1 MWVLS
6 SQGSPFARTVLF
18 FLGGNIMKHTKRLY
32 GTLIF
37 LFAFLVFAFFYVGHA
52 QNSQKNKIP
61 KVGVLQLLSHPALDQ
76 INKGLDDTLA
86 KHGYKNGKNIQI
98 IFQNAQGDQS
108 NLRTISKQFVQD
120 NVDVAVGIATPSVQS
135 LKNATSTIPIV
146 MGAVTDPKGFGI
158 VPSNTHPGGNITGV
172 SDQAPLDDQ
181 LKLMKQIM
189 PNMKRLGIIYTSSDM
204 SATTESKKMKKLAQA
219 NGLQVSVSSI
229 SNIND
234 LEQVSTNLSQKV
246 DAIFIPTDNTIA
258 SGMKLLSGIAA
269 KENVPIFPAAET
281 MVKDGGLAT
290 MGLSQYEL
298 GQKAG
303 EDVVK
308 ILQHKAKPADM
319 PVTFI
324 KKGHLII
331 NQKMARKLNI
341 TIPQSIVDKAQKE
354 GRIIK

>member
-6 SQGSPFARTVLF
+6 FKGSPVQGLSFL
-18 FLGGNIMKHTKRLY
+18 LGGSIMKHTKRLY
-32 GTLIF
+32 GTLVVLFGF
-37 LFAFLVFAFFYVGHA
+37 LIFAFFYVGNA
-52 QNSQKNKIP
+52 QKHSTNKIP
-61 KVGVLQLLSHPALDQ
+61 KVGVLQLLSHPALDE
-76 INKGLDDTLA
+76 INRGLDDTL
-86 KHGYKNGKNIQI
+86 KEHGYVNGKNIQI

-108 NLRTISKQFVQD
+108 NLRTISNQFVQD

-135 LKNATSTIPIV
+135 LKKATSTIPIV

-172 SDQAPLDDQ
+172 SDQAPLADQ

-204 SATTESKKMKKLAQA
+204 SATTETNKMEKLAKAQ
-219 NGLQVSVSSI
+219 GIDVSVSSI

-234 LEQVSTNLSQKV
+234 LEQVGTSLSQNV
-246 DAIFIPTDNTIA
+246 DAIFVPTDNTIA
-258 SGMKLLSGIAA
+258 SGMKLLSSIAA
-269 KENVPIFPAAET
+269 KQNVPVFPAATT

-290 MGLSQYEL
+290 LGLSQYEL

-331 NQKMARKLNI
+331 NEKMAKKLNI
-341 TIPQSIVDKAQKE
+341 TIPDSVVKKAQKE

>member
-1 MWVLS
+1 
-6 SQGSPFARTVLF
+6 
-18 FLGGNIMKHTKRLY
+18 MKHVKRLY
-32 GTLIF
+32 GTLIL
-37 LFAFLVFAFFYVGHA
+37 LFAFLIFAFFYVGHQENTA
-52 QNSQKNKIP
+52 HNKIP

-76 INKGLDDTLA
+76 INQGLDDTLE
-86 KHGYKNGKNIQI
+86 KNGYKNGKNIQI

-204 SATTESKKMKKLAQA
+204 SATTESKKMKQLAQK
-219 NGLQVSVSSI
+219 NGITPKVVSI

-234 LEQVSTNLSQKV
+234 LEQVSTNLSQNV
-246 DAIFIPTDNTIA
+246 DAIFVPTDNTIA
-258 SGMKLLSGIAA
+258 SGMKLLSSVAA
-269 KENVPIFPAAET
+269 KQNVPVFPAADT

-290 MGLSQYEL
+290 LGLSQYEL

-303 EDVVK
+303 EDVVA
-308 ILQHKAKPADM
+308 ILKHHKKPGDM

-331 NQKMARKLNI
+331 NEKMAQKLNI
-341 TIPQSIVDKAQKE
+341 TFPESVVQKAQKE